1 MVKTGSTALDKFVH
15 SAAGKIM
22 ITALQTI
29 LLSLPLL
36 LVFFARHAVPYLLLK
51 FTLPLAVGLLSGF
64 SARRI
69 LKENTRL
76 LRNLTAFSAATLSLL
91 LFRLLSG
98 GFLGFSLSSP
108 ETGPNWEALIQLI
121 LAAAGSL
128 LALRAFRKP
137 ATLPPVRMEEKR
149 NTQSPVR
156 QLPFLRSSD
165 STRLSRGRPH
175 REPTGSVRARVNQKP
190 DLALPRI
197 KRKKSP
203 VRSSGIKFVGEV
215 EHICPYCLE
224 PVQEHD
230 PRGVKIC
237 PICKTRHHA
246 DCWGITGTCQIPHSH
261 P

>member
-1 MVKTGSTALDKFVH
+1 MVKTGSTSLDRFVH
-15 SAAGKIM
+15 SAAGKIL
-22 ITALQTI
+22 ITTLQSI

-36 LVFFARHAVPYLLLK
+36 LVFFVRPAAPYLLLK

-69 LKENTRL
+69 LKENTPL
-76 LRNLTAFSAATLSLL
+76 LQNLTAFSAATLSLL
-91 LFRLLSG
+91 LFWLLSG
-98 GFLGFSLSSP
+98 GFLGITLSSP
-108 ETGPNWEALIQLI
+108 ETGPNWEALIQLF
-121 LAAAGSL
+121 LAAAGSM

-137 ATLPPVRMEEKR
+137 QIEPAVRMEENR
-149 NTQSPVR
+149 TGQPPVR
-156 QLPFLRSSD
+156 RLPFQRSSN
-165 STRLSRGRPH
+165 SARLSRSH
-175 REPTGSVRARVNQKP
+175 QQRETTRMVRARVNQKP
-190 DLALPRI
+190 DLDLPKI
-197 KRKKSP
+197 TRKNSFA
-203 VRSSGIKFVGEV
+203 RSSGIKFRGEV

-224 PVQEHD
+224 TVQEHD